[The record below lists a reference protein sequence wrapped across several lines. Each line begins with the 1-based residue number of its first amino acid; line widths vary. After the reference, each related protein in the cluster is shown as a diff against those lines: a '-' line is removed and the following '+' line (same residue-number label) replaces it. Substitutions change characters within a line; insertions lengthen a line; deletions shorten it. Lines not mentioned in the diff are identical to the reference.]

1 MTTLPPIGN
10 GDNKKGKAKLPSIGK
25 KPGMPD
31 LDKPS
36 KASLPKMGLPIQEP
50 QEVQEVPQ
58 EVEQEFDEY
67 NQSYTEEELEEQLE
81 EEDYSEWQEPQQ
93 EEQQGQQATQV
104 SQESDFIDDT
114 QDGQPE
120 SALYNTEPDEEEYID
135 YEEEQIVPIG
145 GEKSKKSLRAK
156 DVDKRVNQK
165 TITLVIRG
173 FAFLVIG
180 ILLTLGIK
188 NTFFPERNYT
198 REQVEGI
205 ALNAVGDTGFPIDN
219 GRSFA
224 TEFLKFY
231 LSTDPSNPQAHA
243 ANIKRL
249 AAFYGLEK
257 PGTTVGT
264 NSKYGDN
271 VKQEILS
278 GPFSVQEF
286 SVSPSL
292 ARYDLNVLVTDKD
305 GNSNDERGN
314 NTAEWLTFSINVYYN
329 EENRTFHIHNSSPTL
344 IPNYNI
350 GKNDSLPAE
359 GVIGN
364 GTKIK
369 EEMVKEFDPTI
380 IGFIKAYGEASLKD
394 YSMIVQYVPRNPSTE
409 LISGFAGKFN
419 IKNNNDV
426 IYNIYQTE
434 DPNEWKV
441 SMTVNWR
448 DTSSTNSDNE
458 ISHKG
463 KYIMTINRNSEGLFT
478 VSKFVP
484 YTYTIDPTAN

>member
-1 MTTLPPIGN
+1 MTNLPPIGTGN
-10 GDNKKGKAKLPSIGK
+10 SKKGKAKLPSIGK

-50 QEVQEVPQ
+50 QETQEQIQEVPQ
-58 EVEQEFDEY
+58 EVEQEYDEY
-67 NQSYTEEELEEQLE
+67 NQSYTEEELEEQ
-81 EEDYSEWQEPQQ
+81 DYSEWQELAQ
-93 EEQQGQQATQV
+93 EQQ
-104 SQESDFIDDT
+104 QESDYKEE

-120 SALYNTEPDEEEYID
+120 SALYDTEPDEEEYID
-135 YEEEQIVPIG
+135 YEEEQIVPLG
-145 GEKSKKSLRAK
+145 GEKTKKSLRAK

-180 ILLTLGIK
+180 VLLILGIK
-188 NTFFPERNYT
+188 TTFFPERNYT
-198 REQVEGI
+198 KEQVEDI

-231 LSTDPSNPQAHA
+231 LSVDSSDPQSFA
-243 ANIKRL
+243 ANNKRL
-249 AAFYGLEK
+249 AAFYGLDK
-257 PGTTVGT
+257 STTMIGTV

-271 VKQEILS
+271 VKQQILT
-278 GPFSVQEF
+278 GPFTVQEF
-286 SVSPSL
+286 SVSPNL

-305 GNSNDERGN
+305 GNSNDEKGN

-329 EENRTFHIHNSSPTL
+329 DENKTFHIHSGSPTL

-350 GKNDSLPAE
+350 GKNDSLPPE
-359 GVIGN
+359 DVVGN

-369 EEMVKEFDPTI
+369 DEMVKEFDPTI
-380 IGFIKAYGEASLKD
+380 IGFIKAYGESSLKD
-394 YSMIVQYVPRNPSTE
+394 HSMIVQYIPRNPSTE

-426 IYNIYQTE
+426 VYGIYETN

-484 YTYTIDPTAN
+484 YTYTIDPTVK

>member
-1 MTTLPPIGN
+1 MTALPPIDTGN
-10 GDNKKGKAKLPSIGK
+10 NKKGKAKLPSMGK

-36 KASLPKMGLPIQEP
+36 KASLLQMGLPIQEP
-50 QEVQEVPQ
+50 QETQEQVQEVPQ
-58 EVEQEFDEY
+58 EVEQEYDEY
-67 NQSYTEEELEEQLE
+67 NQSYTEEELEEQ
-81 EEDYSEWQEPQQ
+81 DYSEWQEPQQ
-93 EEQQGQQATQV
+93 DLNSEEQ
-104 SQESDFIDDT
+104 QESDFEDNLDK
-114 QDGQPE
+114 QAE
-120 SALYNTEPDEEEYID
+120 SALYDAEPDEEEYID
-135 YEEEQIVPIG
+135 YEEEQIVPLG
-145 GEKSKKSLRAK
+145 GEKTKKSLRAK

-180 ILLTLGIK
+180 VLLILGVK

-198 REQVEGI
+198 KEQVEGI
-205 ALNAVGDTGFPIDN
+205 ALNAVGDTGFPINN

-231 LSTDPSNPQAHA
+231 LSVDSSDPQSFA
-243 ANIKRL
+243 ANNKRL
-249 AAFYGLEK
+249 AAFYGLSNS
-257 PGTTVGT
+257 TTVIRT
-264 NSKYGDN
+264 NSKYGDK
-271 VKQEILS
+271 VKQQILT
-278 GPFSVQEF
+278 GPFTVQEF
-286 SVSPSL
+286 SISPNL

-305 GNSNDERGN
+305 GNSNDEKGN
-314 NTAEWLTFSINVYYN
+314 STAEWLTFSINVYYN
-329 EENRTFHIHNSSPTL
+329 EENKTFHIHNSSPTL
-344 IPNYNI
+344 VPNYNI
-350 GKNDSLPAE
+350 GKSDSLPPE
-359 GVIGN
+359 DVVGN

-369 EEMVKEFDPTI
+369 DELVKEFDPTI
-380 IGFIKAYGEASLKD
+380 IGFIKAYGESSLENH
-394 YSMIVQYVPRNPSTE
+394 SMIVQYVPRNPSTE

-426 IYNIYQTE
+426 VYGIYETDN
-434 DPNEWKV
+434 PNEWKV

-463 KYIMTINRNSEGLFT
+463 KYIMTINRNSEDLFT

-484 YTYTIDPTAN
+484 YTYTIDPTVK